1 MTEVQQTT
9 TLRNLTRDQ
18 GSYGTPGSVNGHDVV
33 VLGYGSDG
41 WIEIYRDNAISSYAP
56 ETAVGPLT
64 DPARQATV
72 LRSALV
78 ALASRQA
85 TTLSGIRSYVVEK
98 YQDGSICHEGLNAF
112 LRAFDLEEY
121 EG

>member
-9 TLRNLTRDQ
+9 TLRDLTRDQ
-18 GSYGTPGSVNGHDVV
+18 ASYGTPRSVDGHDVV
-33 VLGYGSDG
+33 VLGYGTDG
-41 WIEIYRDNAISSYAP
+41 WIEVCRDSGISSYEP
-56 ETAVGPLT
+56 GTAVGPLT
-64 DPARQATV
+64 DPARQAAA
-72 LRSALV
+72 LRSALAAV
-78 ALASRQA
+78 ATRQTVTLA
-85 TTLSGIRSYVVEK
+85 GIRSYVIER